1 MMSQLS
7 DFTIEEKTR
16 MIEHMND
23 DHSDACLLYV
33 QHYGEHID
41 AVNAKMINITRVQ
54 MDIEAV
60 RSDGDVFNYTYEFE
74 APLKSVEHAAKH
86 LAEMVYSVTDNK

>member
-1 MMSQLS
+1 MSQLS

-41 AVNAKMINITRVQ
+41 AVSAKMINITRVQ

-60 RSDGDVFNYTYEFE
+60 RSDGEVFGYTYKFE

-86 LAEMVYSVTDNK
+86 LAEMAYSVTDNK